1 MYIEPMY
8 MTIFLRNII
17 TFYSYITLTVG
28 RQPVVSM
35 IESAL
40 GRCTADWKE
49 QNAELNTKLDL
60 LLDLQRQRLTLD
72 EKRLEFER
80 EMAGLG
86 KVKEPTPK
94 LQNKMTKAANNQ
106 PTRKRKKGT

>member
-1 MYIEPMY
+1 MFQKVNFIVMLYIICLFSY
-8 MTIFLRNII
+8 IYGTYVYGYLSLKHYNFFNL
-17 TFYSYITLTVG
+17 YITLTVG

-60 LLDLQRQRLTLD
+60 LLDLQRQRLKLD

-80 EMAGLG
+80 EMAGLEQG
-86 KVKEPTPK
+86 
-94 LQNKMTKAANNQ
+94 
-106 PTRKRKKGT
+106 

>member
-1 MYIEPMY
+1 MEPMY
-8 MTIFLRNII
+8 ISNFFRNMK

-40 GRCTADWKE
+40 GRCTVDWKE
-49 QNAELNTKLDL
+49 QNAEHNTKLDL

-86 KVKEPTPK
+86 KVKEATTK
-94 LQNKMTKAANNQ
+94 LHNKTTKAANNQ
-106 PTRKRKKGT
+106 PRRKRKKHT

>member
-1 MYIEPMY
+1 MYI
-8 MTIFLRNII
+8 TIFVRNMK
-17 TFYSYITLTVG
+17 TCYCCITLTVG

-35 IESAL
+35 IESAQ
-40 GRCTADWKE
+40 GRCTADWNE

-60 LLDLQRQRLTLD
+60 LLDLQRQRLSLD

-86 KVKEPTPK
+86 KVKELTTK
-94 LQNKMTKAANNQ
+94 LQNKTTKAPNNQ
-106 PTRKRKKGT
+106 PTCIRKKGT